1 MLLTS
6 AILVSTHAN
15 GPKPTPEA
23 ATSICGETGPNNV
36 TSARG
41 RNISLIL
48 GRSESGRRSH
58 LCAIQRFGIFAKGV
72 SGLIVGPNQ
81 TWCKSRMVWWYT
93 VCGVQGLRVSAHSL
107 TLWLETKILV
117 PQRLVFIFILVGYP
131 ARRDARSASSIE
143 THSKH
148 LSQFWQFS
156 SSHNGLSF
164 KPHQLLYRKQA
175 LLRATS
181 SHWLLEASI
190 MMRSWPLCA
199 ECL

>member
-1 MLLTS
+1 LRHSTVWNFRQRGQRTHRGPEPH
-6 AILVSTHAN
+6 LVQE
-15 GPKPTPEA
+15 PY
-23 ATSICGETGPNNV
+23 
-36 TSARG
+36 
-41 RNISLIL
+41 
-48 GRSESGRRSH
+48 
-58 LCAIQRFGIFAKGV
+58 
-72 SGLIVGPNQ
+72 GLV
-81 TWCKSRMVWWYT
+81 

-117 PQRLVFIFILVGYP
+117 PQRFVFIFILVGYP
-131 ARRDARSASSIE
+131 ARRNARSASSIE